1 MLRRLW
7 LGLPLALAA
16 FPNVDVAL
24 VPPIKGLTLQD
35 LRDTFSEPRSG
46 GRHDAID
53 IVASR
58 GTPVRAVTGGTIRKL
73 FLSKPGGMTIY
84 LFDQSSQYCYYYAH
98 LDGYRRG
105 LREGEA
111 VTPGEIIGYVGS
123 TGNANPLVPHLHLA
137 MVELGP
143 GKEWWKG
150 MPLNPYPYLVRAVE
164 RSTATTSP
172 PGQVAAAAINLRQT
186 NAAEPAAR
194 SSPLPASP

>member
-1 MLRRLW
+1 MIRRLW

-16 FPNVDVAL
+16 CPNVEMAL
-24 VPPIKGLTLQD
+24 VPPIEGLALKD
-35 LRDTFSEPRSG
+35 LRDTFSDPRSG

-53 IVASR
+53 IAAPR

-98 LDGYRRG
+98 LDGYRPG
-105 LREGEA
+105 LREGA
-111 VTPGEIIGYVGS
+111 TVTPGEIVGYVGS
-123 TGNANPLVPHLHLA
+123 TGNANPRVPHLHFA

-150 MPLNPYPYLVRAVE
+150 MPLNPYPYLVRAVD
-164 RSTATTSP
+164 RSTASTSQP
-172 PGQVAAAAINLRQT
+172 
-186 NAAEPAAR
+186 AE
-194 SSPLPASP
+194 SPHPL